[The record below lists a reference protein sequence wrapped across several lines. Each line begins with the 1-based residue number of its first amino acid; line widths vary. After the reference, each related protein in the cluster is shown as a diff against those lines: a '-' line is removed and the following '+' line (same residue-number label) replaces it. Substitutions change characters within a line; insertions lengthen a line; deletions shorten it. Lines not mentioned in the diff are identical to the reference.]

1 MMFYLGVVRL
11 GVQILVSLVILAAS
25 LYIIISKG
33 YDEPS
38 AKWAYGMAGLVA
50 GYWLR

>member
-1 MMFYLGVVRL
+1 MFDLQVVRL
-11 GVQILVSLVILAAS
+11 GVQILVSLVILSAS
-25 LYIIISKG
+25 LYIIISRG

-38 AKWAYGMAGLVA
+38 AKWAFSMIGLLV